1 MQNGLILF
9 QSKYGAARRYAGW
22 LAEAT
27 GFPLCPAKDVEKSA
41 LSGADPVILAGG
53 IYASGVAGIQVLRK
67 NRELLRGKRCAIL
80 AVGASPADPATIET
94 VRKLNLKEDLA
105 AVPFFYARGAWDLQ
119 KMSFADR
126 TLCKMLQKSVAKKDP
141 ASLEPWEQALLEAAG
156 GTADWTDREYLQP
169 LLRWIRQGE

>member
-67 NRELLRGKRCAIL
+67 NRELLQENAARSWRWGRPPPTRRQLKRC
-80 AVGASPADPATIET
+80 GNST
-94 VRKLNLKEDLA
+94 
-105 AVPFFYARGAWDLQ
+105 
-119 KMSFADR
+119 
-126 TLCKMLQKSVAKKDP
+126 
-141 ASLEPWEQALLEAAG
+141 
-156 GTADWTDREYLQP
+156 
-169 LLRWIRQGE
+169 

>member
-1 MQNGLILF
+1 MQNGLILC
-9 QSKYGAARRYAGW
+9 QSKYGTARRYAGW

-27 GFPLCPAKDVEKSA
+27 GFPLYPAKDVEKSVLA
-41 LSGADPVILAGG
+41 GADTVILAGG

-67 NRELLRGKRCAIL
+67 NRELLRGKRCAVL

-105 AVPFFYARGAWDLQ
+105 AIPFFYARGAWDLQ

-169 LLRWIRQGE
+169 LLRWMQKDE

>member
-1 MQNGLILF
+1 MSGEGCGKVRPF
-9 QSKYGAARRYAGW
+9 S
-22 LAEAT
+22 
-27 GFPLCPAKDVEKSA
+27 FP
-41 LSGADPVILAGG
+41 GADPVILAGG

-67 NRELLRGKRCAIL
+67 NRELLQGKRCAVL

-105 AVPFFYARGAWDLQ
+105 AIPFFYARGAWDLQ

>member
-1 MQNGLILF
+1 M
-9 QSKYGAARRYAGW
+9 
-22 LAEAT
+22 
-27 GFPLCPAKDVEKSA
+27 
-41 LSGADPVILAGG
+41 
-53 IYASGVAGIQVLRK
+53 
-67 NRELLRGKRCAIL
+67 
-80 AVGASPADPATIET
+80 GASPADPATIET

-119 KMSFADR
+119 KMSFAGR
-126 TLCKMLQKSVAKKDP
+126 TLCQMLQKSVAKKDP